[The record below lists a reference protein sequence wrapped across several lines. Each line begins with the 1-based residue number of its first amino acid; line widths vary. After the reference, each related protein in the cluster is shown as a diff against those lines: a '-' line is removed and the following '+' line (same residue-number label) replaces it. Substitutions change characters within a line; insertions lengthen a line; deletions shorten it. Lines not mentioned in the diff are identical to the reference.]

1 MRHATANTADD
12 RLLTT
17 RQVMDALGL
26 SRSAVY
32 QLLDSGRLPSVRP
45 SVGGKTRNV
54 RASDLA
60 EYVASLSGSQQ

>member
-1 MRHATANTADD
+1 MRNATTNDD

-45 SVGGKTRNV
+45 SIGGKTRNV

-60 EYVASLSGSQQ
+60 EYIASLNGDQR